1 MVDRPALASSAV
13 LNPLWKPAWSIS
25 QAAEVLTPG
34 VPSGS
39 AASKRGAS
47 SGRRAACSAVR
58 IGFMKKLPQL

>member
-1 MVDRPALASSAV
+1 MVDRPAVAFPEV
-13 LNPLWKPAWSIS
+13 LNPLWKPAWSIN

-34 VPSGS
+34 VPSGRT
-39 AASKRGAS
+39 ASKRGAS